1 MMSPID
7 EMARSLIAVSTGIP
21 IDDVVVKRLG
31 KLGGSETSPPH
42 LIGDVFERIA
52 VQTSI
57 SAASGACAL
66 ADWTLPAGN
75 LRRRRLR

>member
-7 EMARSLIAVSTGIP
+7 EMARRLIAVSTGIP

-31 KLGGSETSPPH
+31 IGGSETSPPH
-42 LIGDVFERIA
+42 LIGDVFERSA

-66 ADWTLPAGN
+66 AA
-75 LRRRRLR
+75 

>member
-7 EMARSLIAVSTGIP
+7 EMARSLIAVSAWK
-21 IDDVVVKRLG
+21 V
-31 KLGGSETSPPH
+31 GGSETSPPH

-66 ADWTLPAGN
+66 AT
-75 LRRRRLR
+75 